1 MANSD
6 SAYLEQ
12 LKTARD
18 ILVANII
25 SDEEVLVQITIRG
38 RTKIVANPVQELK
51 RLQDIIDILEKKVLD
66 RSTPR
71 WRFGSF
77 RRAGYRC
84 C

>member
-38 RTKIVANPVQELK
+38 RTKIVADPVQELM
-51 RLQDIIDILEKKVLD
+51 RLQDIIDRLELKVRD
-66 RSTPR
+66 RNTPR
-71 WRFGSF
+71 WRFGSY